1 MTTIPHGE
9 TASVDT
15 DPDVAQRRSSPL
27 DQATLGQRLWIVVAA
42 AVPALLYFIY
52 VFHYSSNVPYLDDWN
67 MIPLV
72 NSAIHGHLA
81 MGALWS
87 QYAGAAR
94 IVVGK
99 LIFVAF
105 GLMDHLDEKSITLC
119 SAVIFIASYVL
130 LLICF
135 RSYLGRRLRFLPV
148 LVIGMVWFSLIDVQN
163 SLWSFQISWYLVAFF
178 FVAAM
183 YLLLVPHQH
192 RMLYF
197 ALAIVAAVGAS
208 FSEIPGLVV
217 WLVGVICLV
226 WRSPWTRRTYY
237 ELAIWASAASLTLL
251 MFFRGYSFAELGVLS
266 PRVRLFTE
274 IRATAP
280 RKADQLLRRARRG
293 HRSDS

>member
-1 MTTIPHGE
+1 MTTVPAEAAGLE
-9 TASVDT
+9 T
-15 DPDVAQRRSSPL
+15 DPDVTQTRPSPL
-27 DQATLGQRLWIVVAA
+27 GQPTLGQKIWVVAA
-42 AVPALLYFIY
+42 AAGPASLYFIY

-81 MGALWS
+81 IGALWS

-105 GLMDHLDEKSITLC
+105 SLMDHLDEKSIILC

-163 SLWSFQISWYLVAFF
+163 SLWSFQISWYLVVFF
-178 FVAAM
+178 FVVAM
-183 YLLLVPHQH
+183 YLLLVPTNIGIC
-192 RMLYF
+192 
-197 ALAIVAAVGAS
+197 AL
-208 FSEIPGLVV
+208 
-217 WLVGVICLV
+217 
-226 WRSPWTRRTYY
+226 R
-237 ELAIWASAASLTLL
+237 
-251 MFFRGYSFAELGVLS
+251 
-266 PRVRLFTE
+266 
-274 IRATAP
+274 
-280 RKADQLLRRARRG
+280 
-293 HRSDS
+293 